1 MSSYSCICKRHKQGH
16 TRSRNYA
23 HYHRIYK
30 VLQEIY
36 ENNRIY
42 NRFISLKISD
52 SSPRFQIPIGIL
64 KDLCW
69 IPVGVGPLDYT
80 QALPPFTSVSSW
92 PLLFY
97 SQGVFGSDEFLV
109 ILCYVHLI
117 HHYQYQYLY
126 QYRQYICT
134 DK

>member
-1 MSSYSCICKRHKQGH
+1 MSSYSCIQYKHHEQGH
-16 TRSRNYA
+16 AKSRDYA

-42 NRFISLKISD
+42 NWFISLKISD

-69 IPVGVGPLDYT
+69 IPVGVGPLGCDYS
-80 QALPPFTSVSSW
+80 AK
-92 PLLFY
+92 Y
-97 SQGVFGSDEFLV
+97 S
-109 ILCYVHLI
+109 
-117 HHYQYQYLY
+117 
-126 QYRQYICT
+126 
-134 DK
+134 